1 MIDACC
7 PKCGRIH
14 HVGDEHAGFLMVCSG
29 CGGVLPI
36 VQMPGYAAH
45 PIQPIGPGASGPT
58 QRVPP
63 KKVEGWQNLGQSL
76 GRSMRFRLSKPAW
89 AILVFAVAMTLIV
102 ISETRSSNQQP
113 RDDKPAGDQNPTTL
127 PAEAPEAPEPTL
139 PQTNAPAQ
147 TNQDNPGTDQPTAS
161 TAPPPNPS
169 IPKPIQPR
177 PHRDLG
183 VDLALPLFSR
193 VSLMDFTDPNGKV
206 VRNIAANDV
215 LVLVDRAPTNGWL
228 DVIDV
233 RSGKEGWVDQDD
245 VQIQLTQHPE
255 QAAKLTEEYVGSDD
269 PPEVSVENATDKVL
283 SLKIGQKSYSLEAGS
298 TISVSLPAGTYS
310 YYAWEPGVIPDKGR
324 DDWKSGYKYTWKF
337 YVRTVAGLS
346 QP

>member
-14 HVGDEHAGFLMVCSG
+14 HVGAEHAGFLMVCTG

-36 VQMPGYAAH
+36 VQMSGYTGR
-45 PIQPIGPGASGPT
+45 PNQPIRPGSSEPT
-58 QRVPP
+58 ERVAP
-63 KKVEGWQNLGQSL
+63 KKVEGWQKVGQEL
-76 GRSMRFRLSKPAW
+76 GRSLSFRLSKPAW
-89 AILVFAVAMTLIV
+89 AILAFAIAMTSIV
-102 ISETRSSNQQP
+102 IWETRPSKLQPDRETQSQIPNTSS
-113 RDDKPAGDQNPTTL
+113 
-127 PAEAPEAPEPTL
+127 AESPQAPEQQLPEASSPV
-139 PQTNAPAQ
+139 Q
-147 TNQDNPGTDQPTAS
+147 TNQENPGGDEPANTT
-161 TAPPPNPS
+161 TPPNS
-169 IPKPIQPR
+169 SSPKPIKPR

-183 VDLALPLFSR
+183 VDIALPVYSR

-206 VRNIAANDV
+206 IRNIAADDI
-215 LVLVDRAPTNGWL
+215 LVLVDRTPTNGWL

-233 RSGKEGWVDQDD
+233 RSGKEGWVNQDD
-245 VQIQLTQHPE
+245 VKIQLTQHPE

-269 PPEVSVENATDKVL
+269 PPEVSVENATDRVL
-283 SLKIGQKSYSLEAGS
+283 SLKIEQSSYSIEAGS
-298 TISVSLPAGTYS
+298 TVSVSLPPGTYS
-310 YYAWEPGVIPDKGR
+310 YYAWEPGVIPDRGR